1 MKVHADLN
9 LSIDGFGTPPHPT
22 PEEPLGDDWFRLVA
36 LSTATRTF
44 RERVLGDTSGA
55 GTTGVDDKYASAYV
69 GEIGAQIMGAGMFG
83 LDLYPHDPGWRGYWG
98 ENPPFHVPVFV
109 LTHER
114 RPELTMEGGNVF
126 RFLSATPV
134 DALALAAEAAEGRD
148 VRIGG
153 GPTVVREFLDAG
165 LIDRLHVAI
174 APILLGGGVRLWD
187 GLRGLELGYD
197 VTTEAAESGT
207 LHITFSR
214 KATNTPA
221 SSPWRPDGETLRR
234 SFGHR

>member
-36 LSTATRTF
+36 SSTATRTF

-83 LDLYPHDPGWRGYWG
+83 LDLHPHDPGWRGYWG

-126 RFLSATPV
+126 RFLSATPME
-134 DALALAAEAAEGRD
+134 ALALAAEAAEGRD

-174 APILLGGGVRLWD
+174 APIPARRRSAALGR
-187 GLRGLELGYD
+187 
-197 VTTEAAESGT
+197 AA
-207 LHITFSR
+207 
-214 KATNTPA
+214 
-221 SSPWRPDGETLRR
+221 RPRTRLRR
-234 SFGHR
+234 DDRSSGERHPAHHLLPQGHQHSCLVAVATRRRDARHVFRS

>member
-9 LSIDGFGTPPHPT
+9 LSIDGFGSPPHPT
-22 PEEPLGDDWFRLVA
+22 PEEPLGEDWFRLVD
-36 LSTATRTF
+36 SYTATRTF

-55 GTTGVDDKYASAYV
+55 GTTGVDDKHASAYF
-69 GEIGAQIMGAGMFG
+69 EELGAEIMGAGMFG
-83 LDLYPHDPGWRGYWG
+83 LDLHPNDPDWRGYWG

-109 LTHER
+109 LTHQK
-114 RPELTMEGGNVF
+114 RPDLTLEGGNVF
-126 RFLSATPV
+126 RFLSATPTEV
-134 DALALAAEAAEGRD
+134 LALAAEAAEGRD

-153 GPTVVREFLDAG
+153 GPTVVREFLAAG

-187 GLRGLELGYD
+187 GLRGLESDYV

-207 LHITFSR
+207 VHITFTR
-214 KATNTPA
+214 TVIEAPGT
-221 SSPWRPDGETLRR
+221 SPWRPEGDTL
-234 SFGHR
+234 